1 MTAKKHGN
9 GEKAELFELALP
21 LRKALSQIRLMG
33 IGEGFAPN
41 WIQSW
46 FKLEFI
52 AHIISVT
59 ITAKSFYKMWCELF
73 KVRFKVCHSFGKV
86 TAIKNVF
93 LEAIRLNCTFT

>member
-41 WIQSW
+41 
-46 FKLEFI
+46 
-52 AHIISVT
+52 
-59 ITAKSFYKMWCELF
+59 
-73 KVRFKVCHSFGKV
+73 
-86 TAIKNVF
+86 
-93 LEAIRLNCTFT
+93 